1 MCGIYGAVSPSG
13 VTLQHHQRLERMSQ
27 RLRHRGPDGHGTAT
41 VDAAAFGCERLRV
54 IDPTAAG
61 DQPFLACSGKVMLV
75 ANGEIYNAPELRKK
89 YSQFPYGSRSDCE
102 SILPLYLDR
111 GYAGFA
117 ELDGMFAIAIY
128 DGRSKEL
135 VLSRD
140 SAGEKPLFYTSDGE
154 GLRFA
159 SEVQA
164 LLETKPDT
172 GNLDRWAV
180 RDFLTLGYITEPRTM
195 FERIRKVEAGTV
207 IAFRVE
213 GGGRRDFRFWDCE
226 ATTAAIDSEGEAE
239 TRLASLL
246 ENAVRK
252 QLHADVPVGI
262 FASGG
267 VDSSLLAALASDVLG
282 PHRVPTF
289 SIGFS
294 ERPYDESP
302 NAEDVARLLGCPHM
316 TVRVDQGNLAGA
328 LAYVV
333 ERIAEPVADPA
344 ILPTHILAQAARE
357 HVTVVLSGEGADEL
371 FGGYPTYLGHRAAR
385 WFTRLPRPVRS
396 AISRS
401 ILALPV
407 SRRGKVPLEYLL
419 KRFVTAASN
428 NLPQRH
434 LAWFGTGLGSDA
446 WQKDFCASYE
456 PPAFPDGRD
465 DAQRAMTFDY
475 RTYLRDNLLTKVD
488 RATMLSSLEARS
500 PYLDREVAE
509 FALSLDPRLKV
520 RGLTTKWLFKRVAAT
535 RLPQH
540 VVHQRKRGLSVP
552 IAQWLNGGLKSEVDR
567 LLAPQRIESRGV
579 LRGGAVRQ
587 LLNEHR
593 EGRANHSRALW
604 AVLVLEYWLERW
616 VSEE

>member
-1 MCGIYGAVSPSG
+1 MCGIYGVVSPSG
-13 VTLQHHQRLERMSQ
+13 VILPHHQHLERMARQ
-27 RLRHRGPDGHGTAT
+27 LRHRGPDGHGTAT

-54 IDPTAAG
+54 IDLTPAG
-61 DQPFLACSGKVMLV
+61 DQPFLACAGKVMLV

-89 YSQFPYGSRSDCE
+89 YSQFPFRSKSDCE
-102 SILPLYLDR
+102 SVLPLYLDR
-111 GYAGFA
+111 GCAGFA

-140 SAGEKPLFYTSDGE
+140 SAGEKPLFYTSGRE
-154 GLRFA
+154 GVRFA

-164 LLETKPDT
+164 LLEATSDTKA
-172 GNLDRWAV
+172 LDSWAI

-213 GGGRRDFRFWDCE
+213 GGGRRDFCFRDCD
-226 ATTAAIDSEGEAE
+226 ATTVEIDSERDAE

-267 VDSSLLAALASDVLG
+267 VDSSLLAALAADVLG

-294 ERPYDESP
+294 ERPYDESA
-302 NAEDVARLLGCPHM
+302 NAEHVARLLGSPHV
-316 TVRVDQGNLAGA
+316 TVKVGQSDLADA

-344 ILPTHILAQAARE
+344 ILPTYILARAARE

-385 WFTRLPRPVRS
+385 WFARLPRLVQS
-396 AISRS
+396 VVKGSV
-401 ILALPV
+401 LALPV

-419 KRFVTAASN
+419 KRFVTAASDT
-428 NLPQRH
+428 LPQRH
-434 LAWFGTGLGSDA
+434 LTWFGTGLGSDA
-446 WQKDFCASYE
+446 WQEDFCASYE
-456 PPAFPDGRD
+456 PPAFPDGTD
-465 DAQRAMTFDY
+465 DTERAMIFDY

-488 RATMLSSLEARS
+488 RATMLASLEARS

-509 FALSLDPRLKV
+509 FAWSLDPFLKV

-535 RLPQH
+535 RLPRR
-540 VVHQRKRGLSVP
+540 VVHRKKRGLSVP
-552 IAQWLNGGLKSEVDR
+552 VAQWLNSGLKDEVNR
-567 LLAPQRIESRGV
+567 LLAPQRIESKGV
-579 LRGGAVRQ
+579 LRGGVVRQ
-587 LLNEHR
+587 LLSEHR

-604 AVLVLEYWLERW
+604 TLLVLEYWLERW